1 MSFLQKAYSI
11 IVKVFNFIDDKI
23 ILNLQAI
30 MAGIMVICM
39 SINIVSRWTI
49 HHSLGELDEIAL
61 IAYLYLIFIGMCRLY
76 RTDGNIAMNFFT
88 ERLHGLPKKLLLLFD
103 MLVIGSVSGYMT
115 YLSYKI
121 MMKSFNRTLN
131 ITHIPYSFTHLAFL
145 IGFSLLAL
153 CSLFNIIRQVITIF
167 APQSEIPVLVTEH
180 VPSVEGDS
188 GSL

>member
-1 MSFLQKAYSI
+1 MRFLQKALAV
-11 IVKVFNFIDDKI
+11 IVKIYDFIDNKI

-30 MAGIMVICM
+30 MAGIMVVCM
-39 SINIVSRWTI
+39 TVNIVSRWI
-49 HHSLGELDEIAL
+49 ISRSLGELDEIAL

-103 MLVIGSVSGYMT
+103 MLVIGAVSGYMS
-115 YLSYKI
+115 YLSYKL

-131 ITHIPYSFTHLAFL
+131 ITHIPYSYTHLAFL

-153 CSLFNIIRQVITIF
+153 CTLFNIIRQIISIF
-167 APQSEIPVLVTEH
+167 APEAELPVLVTEH
-180 VPSVEGDS
+180 VPSVDGDS
-188 GSL
+188 GSI